1 MTRVKICGIREK
13 AHALAVIEAGGD
25 FIGLVF
31 APSRR
36 QVTPARAGE
45 IVDAAKSRS
54 DAIDTVGVFVNM
66 PATEVNNIAGSC
78 NLDWVQLSGDE
89 SWEYCRQ
96 ISRPVIKAIRIR
108 QGQSPEQILADLA
121 TWAKI
126 LTSQKYLYLLDSEVE
141 GRYGGTGTAF
151 DWALARQAAE
161 QSPVIIAGGLT
172 PENVAE
178 VIEMVAPWG
187 VDVSSGVETGGVK
200 DIAKIKAF
208 IEAVRKADD
217 SKR

>member
-13 AHALAVIEAGGD
+13 AHALAAIEAGAD

-36 QVTPARAGE
+36 QVTPEQAGK
-45 IVDAAKSRS
+45 IVNAAKSRS
-54 DAIDTVGVFVNM
+54 DVIGTVGVFVNT
-66 PATEVNNIAGSC
+66 PAAEVNAIADSC

-89 SWEYCRQ
+89 SWEYCRE
-96 ISRPVIKAIRIR
+96 ISKPVIKAIRIR

-121 TWAKI
+121 TGAKI
-126 LTSQKYLYLLDSEVE
+126 LTPKKCLYLLDSELK
-141 GRYGGTGTAF
+141 GRYGGTGTTF
-151 DWALARQAAE
+151 DWNLARQAAE
-161 QSPVIIAGGLT
+161 QFPVIIAGGLA

-178 VIEMVAPWG
+178 VIKMVAPWG

>member
-13 AHALAVIEAGGD
+13 AHALAAIEAGAD

-36 QVTPARAGE
+36 QVTPAQAGE
-45 IVDAAKSRS
+45 IVNAAKSRS

-126 LTSQKYLYLLDSEVE
+126 LTSKKYLYLLDSEVE
-141 GRYGGTGTAF
+141 GRYGGTGTTF
-151 DWALARQAAE
+151 DWALARQATK

-200 DIAKIKAF
+200 DIAKIEAF

-217 SKR
+217 NKR

>member
-96 ISRPVIKAIRIR
+96 ISKPIIKAIRIR
-108 QGQSPEQILADLA
+108 QEQSAKQILADL
-121 TWAKI
+121 TRGAKI
-126 LTSQKYLYLLDSEVE
+126 LTSKKYLCLLDSEFE

-172 PENVAE
+172 PQNVAE

-217 SKR
+217 RKR